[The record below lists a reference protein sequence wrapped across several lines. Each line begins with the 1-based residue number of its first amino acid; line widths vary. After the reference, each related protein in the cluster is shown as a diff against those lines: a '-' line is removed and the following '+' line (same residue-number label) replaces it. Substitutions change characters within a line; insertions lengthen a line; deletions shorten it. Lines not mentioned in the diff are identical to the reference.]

1 MRQDSTAAKKNAVGG
16 RRPTREKALAER
28 LFETRKLSL
37 TLAAPLSPEDMVVQA
52 MDDAS
57 PTKWHLAHVTW
68 FFENFVLKPHL
79 EGYRLFD
86 DTFNYCFNSYYE
98 SLGPRHP
105 RPKRG
110 LLTRPSAERVLEY
123 RSHVDGGLERLLS
136 RGDGSSADLARLIEI
151 GINHEQQHQELLLT
165 DLLALFAGSPLRPAY
180 QSAPSARDVSDAD
193 PVGWISYAGGIYR
206 VGHSTENYCWDNEL
220 PSHEALVHPFRIA
233 DRLVT
238 NAEWLAFME

>member
-57 PTKWHLAHVTW
+57 PAKWHLAHVTW
-68 FFENFVLKPHL
+68 FFENFILRPHL

-98 SLGPRHP
+98 SQGPRHP

-110 LLTRPSAERVLEY
+110 LLTRPSAERVLAY
-123 RSHVDGGLERLLS
+123 RAHVDHGLETLLS
-136 RGDGSSADLARLIEI
+136 REEASSAGVARLIEI

-165 DLLALFAGSPLRPAY
+165 DILALFAENPTRPAY
-180 QSAPSARDVSDAD
+180 RAAKPGVARPSPSPSSLR
-193 PVGWISYAGGIYR
+193 WIEYPGGIHSI
-206 VGHSTENYCWDNEL
+206 GHNGEGYAWDN
-220 PSHEALVHPFRIA
+220 
-233 DRLVT
+233 
-238 NAEWLAFME
+238 